1 MKLTKSKLEQLI
13 REALA
18 ETKMDFSWG
27 TNPPPDTST
36 PSGQADYEDWERRA
50 RGHAAFV
57 AMGEDEEDEAT
68 LPLSLEDLAEF
79 DVATAA
85 LVYVDKHR
93 SQERKERNEHP
104 PPWAKAVYH
113 VIDSQFGEEEWSP
126 TPGGRHPI
134 EISEPSLR
142 TLSWALNLP
151 ELPGW
156 LEDNEYIDDD
166 AMAALPVVKEKVQA
180 LLAGEEK
187 QAEPEKAEPE
197 KAEPEKAEPV
207 RAKRCLN
214 DTDCTEDETC
224 YKGQCQPQRTHGRFG
239 TLEFDEALKR
249 YKEGKSMKLTRNTLE
264 QLIKEELEVAVADT
278 VYVKDMTFT
287 PNDKGVMNVISAAGE
302 DSWSPLKDKT
312 AFEAW
317 RAAILEL
324 DKAEQEERIGA
335 VPPHTIHDPDSSAKL
350 WKKHRWVPAGGPW
363 KWKADAYRKGKAAQ
377 LAKWGSSR

>member
-1 MKLTKSKLEQLI
+1 MKLTKSKLNQLI
-13 REALA
+13 REALT

-27 TNPPPDTST
+27 LNPPPDTST

-50 RGHAAFV
+50 RAAERRE
-57 AMGEDEEDEAT
+57 EDEEDEVT

-85 LVYVDKHR
+85 LLYVANHR
-93 SQERKERNEHP
+93 SQARPEEREHR

-134 EISEPSLR
+134 EISEPALR

-187 QAEPEKAEPE
+187 QPEPERKQPD
-197 KAEPEKAEPV
+197 PV
-207 RAKRCLN
+207 QAKRCLN

-239 TLEFDEALKR
+239 GLEFDEALQR
-249 YKEGKSMKLTRNTLE
+249 YREGQNIMKLTKSKLE
-264 QLIKEELEVAVADT
+264 QLIREELE
-278 VYVKDMTFT
+278 
-287 PNDKGVMNVISAAGE
+287 N
-302 DSWSPLKDKT
+302 L
-312 AFEAW
+312 
-317 RAAILEL
+317 
-324 DKAEQEERIGA
+324 
-335 VPPHTIHDPDSSAKL
+335 
-350 WKKHRWVPAGGPW
+350 
-363 KWKADAYRKGKAAQ
+363 
-377 LAKWGSSR
+377 GSSR